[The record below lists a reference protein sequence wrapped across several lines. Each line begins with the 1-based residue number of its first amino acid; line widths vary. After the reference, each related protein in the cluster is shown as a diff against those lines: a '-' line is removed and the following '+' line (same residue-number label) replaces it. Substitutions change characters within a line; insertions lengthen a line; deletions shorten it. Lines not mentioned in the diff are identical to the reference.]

1 MDKFFLTIL
10 LIFTGALFFIVE
22 TCSGSTI
29 NHKKHGSDECVVL
42 LHGLTRTKKSMKK
55 LEEVLSGH
63 GYRVFNMDYPSRK
76 YTIEKLSYMV
86 IQEALSL
93 CSPCNPQKIHFIT
106 HSMGGILVRYYL
118 SKKSIAK
125 LGRVVMLSPP
135 NQGSCVVDKL
145 KNMPGFKALNGPAG
159 IQLGTGKNSIPLSLG
174 KVDYEV
180 GIITGNRSINL
191 ILSLLIPGD
200 DDGKVSVEN
209 AKLAGMSD
217 FIVLPYCHPFIMKS
231 KEVIDQSIYFL
242 QNGSFKK

>member
-1 MDKFFLTIL
+1 MNKIFLKIF
-10 LIFTGALFFIVE
+10 LISAGAVFLIVG
-22 TCSGSTI
+22 TCSGAII
-29 NHKKHGSDECVVL
+29 NHKKQGPDECVVL
-42 LHGLTRTKKSMKK
+42 LHGLTRTKKSMQK
-55 LEEVLSGH
+55 LEEVLSEY
-63 GYRVFNMDYPSRK
+63 GYRVFNINYPSRK
-76 YTIEKLSYMV
+76 YTIEKLSSMV

-93 CSPCNPQKIHFIT
+93 SSPHNPQKIHFIT
-106 HSMGGILVRYYL
+106 HSLGGILVRYYL

-135 NQGSCVVDKL
+135 NQGSEVVDKL

-159 IQLGTGKNSIPLSLG
+159 IQLGTDKNSIPLSLG

-191 ILSLLIPGD
+191 VLSLLIPGD
-200 DDGKVSVEN
+200 DDGKVSIKN

-217 FIVLPYCHPFIMKS
+217 FLVLPYCHPFIMNS

-242 QNGSFKK
+242 QNGCFKR